1 MFGNET
7 WTNLNSHTCPYNED
21 IYVVVLELPVFVVA
35 FHCRVSAF
43 DQVEN
48 KEKDGDSCWQKPS
61 TGSVKRETAAFSDS
75 TSNDRKMSL
84 LSIF

>member
-21 IYVVVLELPVFVVA
+21 IYVVVLELPVLVVA

-48 KEKDGDSCWQKPS
+48 KEKDGDSC
-61 TGSVKRETAAFSDS
+61 
-75 TSNDRKMSL
+75 
-84 LSIF
+84 